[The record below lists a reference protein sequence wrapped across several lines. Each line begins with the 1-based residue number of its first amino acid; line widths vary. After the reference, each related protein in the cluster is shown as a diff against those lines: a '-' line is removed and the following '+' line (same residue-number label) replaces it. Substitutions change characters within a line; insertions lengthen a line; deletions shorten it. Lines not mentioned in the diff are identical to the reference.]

1 MGLRSQRP
9 KDRPQILPLKRR
21 PASDVALGLV
31 VVGVRLGK
39 NAGRLALRPM
49 RRVGSGTVGRAE
61 GALAAGGRAATE
73 RAKQE
78 AGGAIDRTL
87 AGPLAESIGRSLA
100 EHRVVERVARE
111 VLVSPDFQN
120 AVRAALESPDL
131 DRIAVDAAQSKLTA
145 DVVETVLQSP
155 EVQAAL
161 ARQTVGFAD
170 ELVERGRLGLEAVD
184 EATSKSDA
192 REYAG
197 LASRGVA
204 FVIDLALAHVI
215 VLLGGLLIWLVF
227 SLVGGLRPEWLKDAL
242 AATAWFVVVSG
253 YFLFFW
259 TLAGQTVGM
268 RPLQLRVARRDGKP
282 IGFLRALVRF
292 VGLLLSVV
300 SIVGVL
306 PVLFDKRRRALDDF
320 LAGTVVLRG
329 S

>member
-39 NAGRLALRPM
+39 NAGRLALRPV

-73 RAKQE
+73 RARQE
-78 AGGAIDRTL
+78 AGAAIDRTL

-120 AVRAALESPDL
+120 AVRAALESPEL

-145 DVVETVLQSP
+145 DVVETVLRSP

-170 ELVERGRLGLEAVD
+170 ELVERGREGLEAVD
-184 EATSKSDA
+184 EATSRSDA

-242 AATAWFVVVSG
+242 AAAGWFVVVSG

-259 TLAGQTVGM
+259 TLAGQTLGM

-300 SIVGVL
+300 LIVGVL